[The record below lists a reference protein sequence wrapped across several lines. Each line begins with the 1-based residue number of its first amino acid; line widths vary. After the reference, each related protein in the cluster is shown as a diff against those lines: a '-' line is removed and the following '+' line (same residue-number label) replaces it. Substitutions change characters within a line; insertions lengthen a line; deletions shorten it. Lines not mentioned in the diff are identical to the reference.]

1 MKFRLFAASILA
13 LVTSVTLTALPAT
26 SHEQLVDQEP
36 KSGQVLEAGIAEVR
50 LSFSDDLISL
60 DNSAGSEIVILDEN
74 QNPVNNGCAVID
86 ARTAIARADID
97 TPGTYQVGWRVVSGD
112 GHPISGNFSFVVENN
127 SGYIADPDYL
137 FTECA
142 NPYNPESL
150 VVESQ
155 TPEYLYWFLWA
166 SLPLAAVGLF
176 LLLRSKNKSS
186 GDNRKHP
193 EQKTE
198 N

>member
-36 KSGQVLEAGIAEVR
+36 KSGQVLEAGISEVR

-60 DNSAGSEIVILDEN
+60 DNSAGSEIVILDSN

-112 GHPISGNFSFVVENN
+112 GHPISGSFSFVVENN

-142 NPYNPESL
+142 NPYDPESL

-155 TPEYLYWFLWA
+155 TPEYVYWLLWA

-186 GDNRKHP
+186 GDNRKDP

>member
-13 LVTSVTLTALPAT
+13 LVTSVTLTALPAS

-36 KSGQVLEAGIAEVR
+36 KSGQVLEAGISEVR

-60 DNSAGSEIVILDEN
+60 DNSAGSEIVILDSN

-97 TPGTYQVGWRVVSGD
+97 TPGPYQVGWRVVSGD
-112 GHPISGNFSFVVENN
+112 GHPISGSFSFVVENN

-186 GDNRKHP
+186 GDNRKDP

>member
-112 GHPISGNFSFVVENN
+112 GHPISGSFSFVVENN

-142 NPYNPESL
+142 NPYDPESL

-155 TPEYLYWFLWA
+155 TPEYVYWLLWA

-186 GDNRKHP
+186 GDNRKDP

>member
-13 LVTSVTLTALPAT
+13 LVTSVTLTALPAS

-36 KSGQVLEAGIAEVR
+36 KSGQVLEAGISEVR

-60 DNSAGSEIVILDEN
+60 DNSAGSEIVILDSN

-112 GHPISGNFSFVVENN
+112 GHPISGSFSFVVENN

-150 VVESQ
+150 VVASQ

-186 GDNRKHP
+186 GDNRKDP

>member
-1 MKFRLFAASILA
+1 MKFRLFAASMLA
-13 LVTSVTLTALPAT
+13 LVTTLTLTALPAT

-36 KSGQVLEAGIAEVR
+36 KPGQILEAGIAEVK

-60 DNSAGSEIVILDEN
+60 DNSAGSEIVILDSN

-97 TPGTYQVGWRVVSGD
+97 TPGTYEVGWRVVSGD
-112 GHPISGNFSFVVENN
+112 GHPISGSFSFVVENN

-142 NPYNPESL
+142 NPYDPEL
-150 VVESQ
+150 LAVETK
-155 TPEYLYWFLWA
+155 TPGYLYWLLWA
-166 SLPLAAVGLF
+166 SIPLAAVGLF
-176 LLLRSKNKSS
+176 LLLRSKNKGS
-186 GDNRKHP
+186 GNNRKDP
-193 EQKTE
+193 EKKTK

>member
-36 KSGQVLEAGIAEVR
+36 KSGQVLEAGIAEVK

-142 NPYNPESL
+142 NPYDPESL

-155 TPEYLYWFLWA
+155 TPEYVYWLLWA

-186 GDNRKHP
+186 GDNRKHT

>member
-13 LVTSVTLTALPAT
+13 LVTSVTLTALPAS

-36 KSGQVLEAGIAEVR
+36 KSGQVLEAGISEVR

-60 DNSAGSEIVILDEN
+60 DNSAGSEIVILDSN

-97 TPGTYQVGWRVVSGD
+97 TPGPYQVGWRVVSGD
-112 GHPISGNFSFVVENN
+112 GHPISGSFSFVVENN

-142 NPYNPESL
+142 NPYDPESL

-186 GDNRKHP
+186 GDNRKDP

>member
-60 DNSAGSEIVILDEN
+60 DNSAGSEIVILDSN

-112 GHPISGNFSFVVENN
+112 GHPISGSFSFVVENN
-127 SGYIADPDYL
+127 SGYIADPNYL

-186 GDNRKHP
+186 GDNRKDP

>member
-112 GHPISGNFSFVVENN
+112 GHPISGSFSFVVENN
-127 SGYIADPDYL
+127 FGYIANPDYL

>member
-13 LVTSVTLTALPAT
+13 LVTSVTLTALPAS

-60 DNSAGSEIVILDEN
+60 DNSAGSEIVILDSN

-112 GHPISGNFSFVVENN
+112 GHPISGSFSFVVENN

-155 TPEYLYWFLWA
+155 TPEYLYWLLWA

-186 GDNRKHP
+186 GDNRKDP

>member
-13 LVTSVTLTALPAT
+13 LVTSVTLTALPAS

-142 NPYNPESL
+142 NPYDPESL

-155 TPEYLYWFLWA
+155 TPEYVYWLLWA

-176 LLLRSKNKSS
+176 LLLMSKNKSS

>member
-60 DNSAGSEIVILDEN
+60 DNSAGSEIVILDSN

-112 GHPISGNFSFVVENN
+112 GHPISGSFSFVVENN
-127 SGYIADPDYL
+127 SGYIADPNYL

>member
-13 LVTSVTLTALPAT
+13 LVTSVTLTALPAS

-36 KSGQVLEAGIAEVR
+36 KSGQVLEAGISEVR

-60 DNSAGSEIVILDEN
+60 DNSAGSEIVILDSN

-112 GHPISGNFSFVVENN
+112 GHPISGSFSFVVENN
-127 SGYIADPDYL
+127 SGYIADPNYL

-186 GDNRKHP
+186 GDNRKDP

>member
-13 LVTSVTLTALPAT
+13 LVTSVTLTALPAS

-60 DNSAGSEIVILDEN
+60 DNSAGSEIVILDSN

-112 GHPISGNFSFVVENN
+112 GHPISGSFSFVVENN
-127 SGYIADPDYL
+127 SGYIADPNYL

-142 NPYNPESL
+142 NPYDPESL

-155 TPEYLYWFLWA
+155 TPEYLYWLLWA

-186 GDNRKHP
+186 GDNRKDP

>member
-13 LVTSVTLTALPAT
+13 LVTSVTLTVLPAS

-112 GHPISGNFSFVVENN
+112 GHPISGSFSFVVENN

-142 NPYNPESL
+142 NPYDPESL

-155 TPEYLYWFLWA
+155 TPEYLYWLLWA

-186 GDNRKHP
+186 GDNRKDP

>member
-26 SHEQLVDQEP
+26 SHEQLVNQEP

-112 GHPISGNFSFVVENN
+112 GHPISGSFSFVVENN

-142 NPYNPESL
+142 NPYDPESL

-155 TPEYLYWFLWA
+155 TPEYLYWLLWA

-186 GDNRKHP
+186 GDNRKDP

>member
-1 MKFRLFAASILA
+1 M
-13 LVTSVTLTALPAT
+13 
-26 SHEQLVDQEP
+26 
-36 KSGQVLEAGIAEVR
+36 
-50 LSFSDDLISL
+50 
-60 DNSAGSEIVILDEN
+60 
-74 QNPVNNGCAVID
+74 
-86 ARTAIARADID
+86 
-97 TPGTYQVGWRVVSGD
+97 
-112 GHPISGNFSFVVENN
+112 VENN

-142 NPYNPESL
+142 NPYDPESL

-155 TPEYLYWFLWA
+155 TPEYLYWLLWA

>member
-142 NPYNPESL
+142 NPYDPESL

-155 TPEYLYWFLWA
+155 TPEYLYWLLWA

>member
-13 LVTSVTLTALPAT
+13 LVTSVTLTALPAS

-112 GHPISGNFSFVVENN
+112 GHPISGSFSFVVENN

-186 GDNRKHP
+186 GDNRKDP

>member
-13 LVTSVTLTALPAT
+13 LVTSVTLTALPAS

-36 KSGQVLEAGIAEVR
+36 KSGQVLEAGISEVR

-60 DNSAGSEIVILDEN
+60 DNSAGSEIVILDSN

-112 GHPISGNFSFVVENN
+112 GHPISGSFSFVVENN
-127 SGYIADPDYL
+127 SGYIADPNYL

-142 NPYNPESL
+142 NPYDPESL

-155 TPEYLYWFLWA
+155 TPEYLYWLLWA

-186 GDNRKHP
+186 GDNRKDP

>member
-13 LVTSVTLTALPAT
+13 LVTSVTLTALPAS

-60 DNSAGSEIVILDEN
+60 DNSAGSEIVILDSN

-142 NPYNPESL
+142 NPYDPESL

-155 TPEYLYWFLWA
+155 SPEYVYWLLWA

-186 GDNRKHP
+186 GDNRKDP

>member
-112 GHPISGNFSFVVENN
+112 GHPISGSFSFVVENN

-142 NPYNPESL
+142 NPYDPESL
-150 VVESQ
+150 VAESQ
-155 TPEYLYWFLWA
+155 TPEYLYWLLWA

>member
-60 DNSAGSEIVILDEN
+60 DNSAGSEIVILDSN

-112 GHPISGNFSFVVENN
+112 GHPISGSFSFVVENN

-155 TPEYLYWFLWA
+155 TPEYLYWLLWA

-186 GDNRKHP
+186 GDNRKDP

>member
-60 DNSAGSEIVILDEN
+60 DNSAGSEIVILDSN

-155 TPEYLYWFLWA
+155 TPEYVYWLLWA

>member
-13 LVTSVTLTALPAT
+13 LVTSVTLTALPAS

-112 GHPISGNFSFVVENN
+112 GHPISGSFSFVVENN

-142 NPYNPESL
+142 NPYDPESL

-155 TPEYLYWFLWA
+155 TPEYVYWLLWA

>member
-97 TPGTYQVGWRVVSGD
+97 TPGTYQVGWRVVSVD

-142 NPYNPESL
+142 NPYDPESL

-155 TPEYLYWFLWA
+155 TPEYVYWLLWA

>member
-13 LVTSVTLTALPAT
+13 LVTSVTLTALPAS

-74 QNPVNNGCAVID
+74 QNPVNNGCAAID

-112 GHPISGNFSFVVENN
+112 GHPISGSFSFVVENN

-142 NPYNPESL
+142 NPYDPESL

-155 TPEYLYWFLWA
+155 TPEYLYWLLWA

-186 GDNRKHP
+186 GDNRKDP

>member
-13 LVTSVTLTALPAT
+13 LVTSVTLTALPAS

-112 GHPISGNFSFVVENN
+112 GHPISGSFSFVVENN
-127 SGYIADPDYL
+127 SGYTADPDYI

-142 NPYNPESL
+142 NPYDPESIT
-150 VVESQ
+150 VETQS
-155 TPEYLYWFLWA
+155 PEYLYWLLWA
-166 SLPLAAVGLF
+166 SIPLAALGLF
-176 LLLRSKNKSS
+176 LLLRSKNKGS
-186 GDNRKHP
+186 GNNRKDP
-193 EQKTE
+193 EKKTE

>member
-13 LVTSVTLTALPAT
+13 LVTSVTLTALPAS

-60 DNSAGSEIVILDEN
+60 DNSAGSEIVILDSN

-112 GHPISGNFSFVVENN
+112 GHPISGSFSFVVENN

-186 GDNRKHP
+186 GDNRKDP

>member
-36 KSGQVLEAGIAEVR
+36 KPGQILEAGIAEVK

-60 DNSAGSEIVILDEN
+60 DNSAGSEIVILDSN
-74 QNPVNNGCAVID
+74 QNPVNNGCAAID

-112 GHPISGNFSFVVENN
+112 GHPISGSFSFVVENN

-142 NPYNPESL
+142 NPYDPESIT
-150 VVESQ
+150 VETQS
-155 TPEYLYWFLWA
+155 PEYLYWLLWA
-166 SLPLAAVGLF
+166 SIPLAALGLF
-176 LLLRSKNKSS
+176 LLLRSKNKGS
-186 GDNRKHP
+186 GNNRKDP
-193 EQKTE
+193 EKKTE

>member
-13 LVTSVTLTALPAT
+13 LVTSVTLTALPAS

-60 DNSAGSEIVILDEN
+60 DNSAGSEIVILDSN

-112 GHPISGNFSFVVENN
+112 GHPISGSFSFVVENN

-142 NPYNPESL
+142 NPYDPESL

-186 GDNRKHP
+186 GDNRKDP

>member
-13 LVTSVTLTALPAT
+13 LVTSVTLTALPAS

-36 KSGQVLEAGIAEVR
+36 KSGQVLEAGISEVR

-60 DNSAGSEIVILDEN
+60 DNSAGSEIVILDSN

-112 GHPISGNFSFVVENN
+112 GHPISGSFSFVVENN
-127 SGYIADPDYL
+127 SGYIADPNYL

-155 TPEYLYWFLWA
+155 TPEYLYWLLWA

-186 GDNRKHP
+186 GDNRKDP

>member
-112 GHPISGNFSFVVENN
+112 GHPISGSFSFVVENN

-142 NPYNPESL
+142 NPYDPESL
-150 VVESQ
+150 VAESQ
-155 TPEYLYWFLWA
+155 TLEYLYWLLWA

>member
-13 LVTSVTLTALPAT
+13 LVTSVTLTVLPAS

-142 NPYNPESL
+142 NPYDPESL

-155 TPEYLYWFLWA
+155 TPEYVYWLLWA

>member
-60 DNSAGSEIVILDEN
+60 DNSAGSEIVILDSN

-142 NPYNPESL
+142 NPYDPESL

-155 TPEYLYWFLWA
+155 TPEYLYWLLWA

-186 GDNRKHP
+186 GDNRKDP